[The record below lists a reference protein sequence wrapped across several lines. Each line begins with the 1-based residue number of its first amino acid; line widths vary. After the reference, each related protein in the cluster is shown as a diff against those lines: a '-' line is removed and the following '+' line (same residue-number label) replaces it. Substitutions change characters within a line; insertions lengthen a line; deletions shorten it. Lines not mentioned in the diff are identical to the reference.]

1 MPHLCGMD
9 VLLAFQIRI
18 EHLLPE
24 PGDAF
29 TLHFRAKSIRGIC
42 STKVSLQQLNEI
54 LLTQRQASL
63 PIVERITEL
72 LFDEVEFPGIDFRL
86 DFGEAFELMGVSLL
100 LMENPEKYELQTFLD
115 SKDNQFKYLGF
126 RVERAS

>member
-1 MPHLCGMD
+1 MD
-9 VLLAFQIRI
+9 VLLAQQVRI

-42 STKVSLQQLNEI
+42 STKVSLQQLNDI
-54 LLTQRQASL
+54 LLSQRQASL
-63 PIVERITEL
+63 SVVERITEL
-72 LFDEVEFPGIDFRL
+72 LFEQLEFPGIDFRL
-86 DFGEAFELMGVSLL
+86 DYGGAFELNGIGLL
-100 LMENPEKYELQTFLD
+100 LLEQPEKYEMQTFLD

-126 RVERAS
+126 KLF